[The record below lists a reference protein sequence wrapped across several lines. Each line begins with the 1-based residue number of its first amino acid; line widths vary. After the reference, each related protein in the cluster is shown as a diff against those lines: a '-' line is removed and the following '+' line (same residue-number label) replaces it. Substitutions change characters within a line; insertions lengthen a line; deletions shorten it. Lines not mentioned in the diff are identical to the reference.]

1 MQHCVSALEK
11 MTSEQGRM
19 MTEVNVEITAMK
31 IEINTIKDNFLGIK
45 ELLGDLKGRKI
56 TGGKLSA

>member
-1 MQHCVSALEK
+1 VSALEK